1 MIIELFKTDILED
14 IRKKSY
20 YEVQAIPDI
29 DARYKTEAG
38 TEKMDEIR
46 RDMED
51 GFMQLNRRC
60 SRFLNNTYTAFADNI
75 LPESESYVYDF
86 KISERRA
93 TGKAEPLTAAMH
105 SLVVEYA
112 LSKFY
117 SVVGSADLSSKHSLQ
132 AIDAANM
139 IDELLY
145 TKQPPIL

>member
-1 MIIELFKTDILED
+1 MTIELFKSDILED
-14 IRKKSY
+14 ISKKSY
-20 YEVQAIPDI
+20 KECQSIPDI
-29 DARYKTEAG
+29 DARYRTEAG

-46 RDMED
+46 RDMEE

-60 SRFLNNTYTAFADNI
+60 MRFLNNQYTAFADNKQ
-75 LPESESYVYDF
+75 PESESYVYEF

-93 TGKAEPLTAAMH
+93 IGKIEPLTSAMH
-105 SLVVEYA
+105 VLVVEYA

-117 SVVGSADLSSKHSLQ
+117 SVVNNIEMSNKHSLL
-132 AIDAANM
+132 AISAANE

>member
-1 MIIELFKTDILED
+1 MTIELIKSIILED

-20 YEVQAIPDI
+20 YECQSVPDI
-29 DARYKTEAG
+29 DARYRTEAG

-46 RDMED
+46 RDMEE

-60 SRFLNNTYTAFADNI
+60 VRWLNNSYTAFADNTQ
-75 LPESESYVYDF
+75 PESESMVYDF

-93 TGKAEPLTAAMH
+93 NGKIEPLTDAMH
-105 SLVVEYA
+105 RLVVEYA

-117 SVVGSADLSSKHSLQ
+117 STVNAVDLSNKHSLH
-132 AIDAANM
+132 AIDAANE